1 MKVLDDL
8 KHSNSSK
15 ASSKTMKERR
25 KHCKKG
31 FYFIGTTAK

>member
-1 MKVLDDL
+1 MKVVDDL

-15 ASSKTMKERR
+15 ASGKTMKERR